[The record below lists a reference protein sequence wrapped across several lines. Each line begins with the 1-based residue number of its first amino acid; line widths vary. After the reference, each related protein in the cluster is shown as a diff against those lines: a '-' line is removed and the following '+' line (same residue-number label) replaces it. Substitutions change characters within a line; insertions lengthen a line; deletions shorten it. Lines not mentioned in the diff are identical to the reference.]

1 MSLLKLL
8 MMKMQS
14 MESAGRHM
22 GGKSLIAAPLWA
34 EKYQNIPVRF
44 YVMRCDNVYIQIL
57 HYQGFGVPANINSNA
72 FFGSR

>member
-1 MSLLKLL
+1 

-22 GGKSLIAAPLWA
+22 GSKSLIAAPLWA

-44 YVMRCDNVYIQIL
+44 YVMRCDNIYIQIL
-57 HYQGFGVPANINSNA
+57 HYQGFAVCVHANINSNA